1 MAYRFKLQEPLA
13 QGVRR
18 VALEQIDI
26 AEEKLAAKDDVPT
39 AIHDARRCLKR
50 LRSLVRLVRPALGE
64 VAYRREAERVAGT
77 GRLLSGERDVHVMR
91 QTAAKLE
98 SRFGPLPGGGKRLQ
112 TLLAASAAAAQAN
125 AGTDARRQALQRL
138 RQTRK
143 FFAGRALDGI
153 TFAPIAEGLERCYR
167 KGRKA
172 FRSAYRKP
180 ADEAFHVWRKSV
192 QQHWRHMQLVS
203 RAWPEALSARA
214 GEAKELSRLLGEDHD
229 HAVLLA
235 HISQASGSQAAA
247 PSLTGED
254 IAALTSLC
262 RSCQAEIRALAEPH
276 GARLFAESA
285 GELRERIEAYW
296 SSACSLAQS
305 APPEEPA
312 VAAKTPAAKR
322 KRLRTRR

>member
-1 MAYRFKLQEPLA
+1 MAYRLKLQEPLA
-13 QGVRR
+13 EGVRR
-18 VALEQIDI
+18 IALEQIDV
-26 AEEKLAAKDDVPT
+26 AEEKLASKDNVAT

-50 LRSLVRLVRPALGE
+50 LRSLIRLVRPALGE
-64 VAYRREAERVAGT
+64 AAYRREAERVAGT

-98 SRFGPLPGGGKRLQ
+98 SRFGPLPGGAGKRLQ
-112 TLLAASAAAAQAN
+112 ALLAASAAAANAN

-143 FFAGRALDGI
+143 FFAGRTLDGI
-153 TFAPIAEGLERCYR
+153 TFAPIAEGLERSYR

-180 ADEAFHVWRKSV
+180 EDEAFHVWRKSV

-214 GEAKELSRLLGEDHD
+214 AEAKELSRLLGEDHD

-235 HISQASGSQAAA
+235 HISQADAAG
-247 PSLTGED
+247 LKGED
-254 IAALTSLC
+254 IAALASLC

-285 GELRERIEAYW
+285 DDLRERIEAYW

-312 VAAKTPAAKR
+312 AAAKTPAAKR